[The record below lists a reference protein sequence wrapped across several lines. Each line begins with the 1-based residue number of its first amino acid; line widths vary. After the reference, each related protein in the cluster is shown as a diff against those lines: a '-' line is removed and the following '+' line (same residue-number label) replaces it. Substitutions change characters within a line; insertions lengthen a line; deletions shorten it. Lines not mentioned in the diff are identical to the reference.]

1 MTRTLDALL
10 KLDELQS
17 LLGSGDADKLHDAA
31 RRGQVALG
39 FRATDAMLG
48 LEPVGED
55 VLERLGAAVR
65 AALREATALG
75 VHDAACELARMHMA
89 DGDLAGAFAVVVAA
103 AEAGHCPGVE
113 LAAHIAG
120 RTRDPQRAAQ
130 ALAWLQAA
138 RERDEHGRMH
148 FMLGLF
154 ACQGVGGEVDVAR
167 GFAYHTEAAA
177 RGDADAMFELYVMHA
192 RGLGCPADE
201 AVALAWCRK
210 AAEGGNVR
218 AMGNLGGFYATGSGV
233 ERDPARAVEW
243 YERAAQLGHGRS
255 AATLGTM
262 YATGDGVAVAPEQA
276 RLWFRAADDLG
287 FDWRDMAEAVGLDV
301 EAWDDAFAEPMGLD

>member
-31 RRGQVALG
+31 RRAQVALG

-55 VLERLGAAVR
+55 VLARLGAAVR
-65 AALREATALG
+65 AALREAAALG

-89 DGDLAGAFAVVVAA
+89 DGDLDGAFAVVVAA
-103 AEAGHCPGVE
+103 AEAGH
-113 LAAHIAG
+113 
-120 RTRDPQRAAQ
+120 
-130 ALAWLQAA
+130 
-138 RERDEHGRMH
+138 
-148 FMLGLF
+148 
-154 ACQGVGGEVDVAR
+154 
-167 GFAYHTEAAA
+167 
-177 RGDADAMFELYVMHA
+177 
-192 RGLGCPADE
+192 
-201 AVALAWCRK
+201 
-210 AAEGGNVR
+210 AEGGNVR

-301 EAWDDAFAEPMGLD
+301 DAWDDAFAGPMGLD